1 MRKTFAQSL
10 LEEAKKNPKIVLLTG
25 DLGYGMWDEF
35 KNTLP
40 DQFVNTG
47 AAEQALL
54 DIACGLAL
62 EGMIPFVYTITPFYL
77 RALETLRTYIN
88 HENIVVHMVGS
99 GRDKDY
105 AHDGFSHDASDI
117 KEFLDPLKNI
127 VQYFP
132 QEKEEISVL
141 VTKIITSTNP
151 TFISLK
157 R

>member
-88 HENIVVHMVGS
+88 HENIIVHMVGS